1 MKVNKTTSKPRRK
14 PAQSR
19 SSNTVDCILE
29 ASAHILVS
37 EGQGKLNT
45 NHIAKI
51 AGVSVG
57 SIYQYFG
64 NKETILAELGNRH
77 IDEMLTI
84 IMATLQKLPSLD
96 LKEALETMVHAVM
109 DAHKQEPQLHQ
120 VLVRE
125 LNKLDGY
132 TRVEELDGVLLNLT
146 ESFLKSRAHEIS
158 SEDLKLAS
166 FVVMQT
172 IENLTHQGVLFAP
185 QIDLSKL
192 TKECS
197 HMLYCYLT
205 G

>member
-1 MKVNKTTSKPRRK
+1 M
-14 PAQSR
+14 
-19 SSNTVDCILE
+19 DCILE

-158 SEDLKLAS
+158 SEDLKL
-166 FVVMQT
+166 
-172 IENLTHQGVLFAP
+172 
-185 QIDLSKL
+185 
-192 TKECS
+192 
-197 HMLYCYLT
+197 
-205 G
+205 